1 MIHLGH
7 HYQNL
12 QKKKVSRDQYNFADK
27 IMVPILDDP
36 PRPPLPE
43 PTEKES
49 F

>member
-7 HYQNL
+7 HCQNL
-12 QKKKVSRDQYNFADK
+12 QKNKVSGDQYYSADK
-27 IMVPILDDP
+27 IVVPIPDDP